1 MSLVKYYVAASL
13 ATLAL
18 SALHAESRCPGNVG
32 SSTLRRIQ
40 DDLIMVRVR
49 INRTGPYD
57 FLVDTGSQITTID
70 PVLAS
75 DLHLRI
81 EGTTGVSGVRTQS
94 RSAFAFLDLIEVG
107 SRSVPRSLAIV
118 QNIAELK
125 AADPRLRGI

>member
-1 MSLVKYYVAASL
+1 MSLVKRFVAASL

-18 SALHAESRCPGNVG
+18 SALHAEPRCPGNVA
-32 SSTLRRIQ
+32 SLALRRIR
-40 DDLIMVRVR
+40 DDLVVVRVR

-81 EGTTGVSGVRTQS
+81 EGTTGVSGVATQS
-94 RSAFAFLDLIEVG
+94 RSAFALSLIH
-107 SRSVPRSLAIV
+107 I
-118 QNIAELK
+118 
-125 AADPRLRGI
+125 